1 MELREQ
7 EIVFKRSLRLLEVI
21 LRHLYTFREGGVVR
35 KGKSSE
41 MYQATLK
48 KRYCGHL
55 YSPPLPKWTLCD
67 HGAQVY
73 TYVGRVSR
81 DHDPEHC

>member
-55 YSPPLPKWTLCD
+55 YSPPNPIWSVLDLPGGFSLSMGG
-67 HGAQVY
+67 GALV
-73 TYVGRVSR
+73 
-81 DHDPEHC
+81 P